1 MNAYLVVVVTLLIA
15 DWIKHVV
22 TEVLNLRAATPQAP
36 TGLADIYDPERYAK
50 SQQYLRDNTHFD
62 LFQSTLMLAL
72 LLGFILAGGFA
83 WLHRIAVVTADPM
96 ILRGLVFTGMLL
108 LIMKAVG
115 MPFALYDT
123 FVIETRY
130 GFNRTTPGTFI
141 LDLLKGLLLTAV
153 IGGPVL
159 ALVLWIFETV
169 PLAWFWAWAALSVI
183 QLFILYIA
191 PVAILPL
198 FNTFTPLEE
207 GELREAIET
216 YAKAQHYNLSGI
228 FKIDGSRRS
237 AKSNAYFTG
246 FGKTKRIALFDT
258 LIEQHTTDEL
268 VAILAHEAGHS
279 RLGHVTKGIAMSL
292 LTSLMMFAL
301 LAIAIKQPGLYA
313 AFGLADTP
321 IYAGLVF
328 FGFLYTPISMLL
340 GIMGNLISRRHEY
353 QADAFAARTTAGCE
367 ALISAL
373 KKLTAHN
380 MGNLTPHP
388 FKVFTEY
395 SHPPL
400 RERIRALQA
409 IRE

>member
-1 MNAYLVVVVTLLIA
+1 
-15 DWIKHVV
+15 
-22 TEVLNLRAATPQAP
+22 LNLRAATPQTP
-36 TGLADIYDPERYAK
+36 TDLADIYDPARYAK

-62 LFQSTLMLAL
+62 LFQATLTLVL
-72 LLGFILAGGFA
+72 LLGFIIAGGFA
-83 WLHRIAVVTADPM
+83 WLHRIAVGAADPM

-108 LIMKAVG
+108 LVMKAIG
-115 MPFALYDT
+115 IPFALYDT
-123 FVIETRY
+123 FVIEARY
-130 GFNRTTPGTFI
+130 GFNRTTPGTFV
-141 LDLLKGLLLTAV
+141 LDLLKGLFLTAV

-183 QLFILYIA
+183 QLVILYIA

-198 FNTFTPLEE
+198 FNKFTPLEE
-207 GELREAIET
+207 GELRDAIEA

-258 LIEQHTTDEL
+258 LIEQHTTAEL

-279 RLGHVTKGIAMSL
+279 RLGHVNKGMAMSL
-292 LTSLMMFAL
+292 LTSLLMFAL

-313 AFGLADTP
+313 AFGLVDTP
-321 IYAGLVF
+321 VYAGLVF
-328 FGFLYTPISMLL
+328 FGFLYAPISMLL
-340 GIMGNLISRRHEY
+340 GIMANLISRRHEY

-367 ALISAL
+367 ALISSL

-388 FKVFTEY
+388 FKVFVEY

-400 RERIRALQA
+400 RKRIRALQA
-409 IRE
+409 IRD